1 MTAVT
6 CDVTPEPAITQ
17 RDGGVL
23 IRGDALPLMY
33 RCTLALIARRHR
45 DGLAVTPL
53 LQKARTTFYR
63 ACMSPARHRDDAH
76 TLAESRCAG
85 QDGALINSAAAAHL
99 LGLSRRQTQ
108 RLAAPSHARPCVRP
122 RARSQR
128 RLGVDVV
135 VCGALRGCYVP

>member
-1 MTAVT
+1 MTRRGSSRLAEMSARPVAWSQRNKRPPVSLWKLT
-6 CDVTPEPAITQ
+6 IAARNIASPDGRTQGPAS
-17 RDGGVL
+17 R
-23 IRGDALPLMY
+23 
-33 RCTLALIARRHR
+33 TL
-45 DGLAVTPL
+45 
-53 LQKARTTFYR
+53 R